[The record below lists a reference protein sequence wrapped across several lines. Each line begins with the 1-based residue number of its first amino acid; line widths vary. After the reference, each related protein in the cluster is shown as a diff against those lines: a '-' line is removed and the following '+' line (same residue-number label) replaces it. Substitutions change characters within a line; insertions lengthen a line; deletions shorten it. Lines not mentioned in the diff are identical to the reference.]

1 MDIMK
6 IDSSNNNSLAGLQG
20 LQRASSSTDAKGAT
34 STAQQ
39 TGAAGTQKA
48 AVSLSAL
55 SSDLRTSNAS
65 DIDTAKVES
74 IKSALRD
81 GTYTIDSSKI
91 ADGMLSNARD
101 LLQTKNAPT
110 GV

>member
-1 MDIMK
+1 MK
-6 IDSSNNNSLAGLQG
+6 IDSSNTNSLAGLQG
-20 LQRASSSTDAKGAT
+20 LQRASNSTDAKSAATGAP
-34 STAQQ
+34 Q
-39 TGAAGTQKA
+39 TGSTGTQNST
-48 AVSLSAL
+48 VSLSAL
-55 SSDLRTSNAS
+55 SSDLRTSNGS

-91 ADGMLSNARD
+91 ADGMLSNASD
-101 LLQTKNAPT
+101 LLQKKTAPT